1 MEFAKKED
9 LQFEPGTKWG
19 YSNTGMLVAGKVIEA
34 ATKQSYFDYVRDH
47 IYKPAGMLNTDAYEL
62 DYVTP
67 NLAVGYQREQTSSG
81 PRWRNNIFMH
91 VIRGGPAGGGYS
103 TVEDLLRF
111 DVALRS
117 GKLVGKKY
125 VDLLT
130 TPKPEL
136 QSPAYG
142 YRLRRFRRWQDRGPL
157 RRISWDQFQPGH
169 LPNERLHHGGAF
181 QLRWR
186 LDAGR
191 SQGAHAAGSVA
202 SLGDSPTHKEVT
214 PRTALFPLSD
224 PTSGSGLPYLQW
236 CGDYQGAER
245 ESHANDRLSSQVP
258 SHPPAPRG
266 NEAGARGQSGQRRGA
281 SQRAANSRRTPR
293 RSATPRG
300 GQGPQVASFGRAPN
314 GELHGHSAKDLRAR
328 ILKHMNA
335 WGKRAN
341 VLFTQTNGTGQV
353 RIARLDSPPDDAG
366 YWSWIGTEIL
376 EIDEDEPTL
385 NLEGFT
391 MRTSE
396 AEFRRVVRHEAGHT
410 LGFEHEHMRRDLV
423 RRIDRRKAIAFY
435 DMDQGWTPEE
445 VEEQVLTPLKQ
456 VSIMGTAESDPHS
469 IMCYQIPAAITK
481 DGKAIVGGRDINAKD
496 FAFAASIYPKR
507 VRR

>member
-1 MEFAKKED
+1 MRTIVCRPRS
-9 LQFEPGTKWG
+9 LPIRQLP
-19 YSNTGMLVAGKVIEA
+19 A
-34 ATKQSYFDYVRDH
+34 ATRRALEVN
-47 IYKPAGMLNTDAYEL
+47 PANAAEHRSVLR
-62 DYVTP
+62 TP
-67 NLAVGYQREQTSSG
+67 VGR
-81 PRWRNNIFMH
+81 
-91 VIRGGPAGGGYS
+91 RG
-103 TVEDLLRF
+103 
-111 DVALRS
+111 
-117 GKLVGKKY
+117 
-125 VDLLT
+125 
-130 TPKPEL
+130 
-136 QSPAYG
+136 
-142 YRLRRFRRWQDRGPL
+142 
-157 RRISWDQFQPGH
+157 
-169 LPNERLHHGGAF
+169 
-181 QLRWR
+181 
-186 LDAGR
+186 
-191 SQGAHAAGSVA
+191 
-202 SLGDSPTHKEVT
+202 
-214 PRTALFPLSD
+214 
-224 PTSGSGLPYLQW
+224 
-236 CGDYQGAER
+236 
-245 ESHANDRLSSQVP
+245 
-258 SHPPAPRG
+258 
-266 NEAGARGQSGQRRGA
+266 GQRRLAVVKGRRWPA
-281 SQRAANSRRTPR
+281 SGVRLTVSFMDTP
-293 RSATPRG
+293 P
-300 GQGPQVASFGRAPN
+300 
-314 GELHGHSAKDLRAR
+314 KDLRAR

-376 EIDEDEPTL
+376 EIDDDEPTL

-435 DMDQGWTPEE
+435 DMDQGWTAEE